1 VDRSWARAADGG
13 TSQAAPTLGD
23 LAKAVGRRK
32 LIVAAGAGVGLLL
45 GALVLPTVLPDNG
58 SYQAT
63 VRLKVAQLV
72 SDTIVRERP
81 QFELEKVEG
90 KGNALQDVV
99 LADEVLGK
107 LGGRATG
114 LSAQDV
120 VSHLT
125 VSPVVGSSFVDLGY
139 VDSVKARADR
149 VVAAYAKTWA
159 ARRNALDAQRLETA
173 TTNLDRQVKEL
184 RERLSAIPSTAA
196 PSTEASNTRA
206 RVDAL
211 LTLRNQVEKQRL
223 FLGPPTAVLGTPIVT
238 ELSAPTARS
247 LLLALG
253 LLIGLFAGV
262 GLALLSE
269 AMHPKLL
276 APGDVEHAT
285 GLPVIA
291 GVPPTGMRGGL
302 PVVDRPFSPAAEG
315 FRRLGGALE
324 RRGLGDEVRILAIAS
339 ADRREGRS
347 LLAINLAHLLARQ
360 GRDVLLVSADL
371 RHPALDELLG
381 VADEPGFAE
390 WLESG
395 GPDHE
400 LPLRLV
406 AEHLL
411 ILPAGST
418 EHSPGELLTARR
430 VRVAL
435 HHLAN
440 TGFIVLID
448 TPPVLAS
455 AEATT
460 IAAVADAT
468 LLVARAGA
476 SRWRAIEHV
485 AEVFRR
491 DGVRQIGTVLLG
503 DRGRP
508 SSLLHTSLGFGYAGR
523 HSAGGR
529 RRGGGGTPPPFIPPV
544 PAGGGSDEQGFQA
557 PSTTLT
563 RRDR

>member
-1 VDRSWARAADGG
+1 VDRSWAQAADGR

-23 LAKAVGRRK
+23 YAKAVGRRK
-32 LIVAAGAGVGLLL
+32 LIVAAGLGVGLLL
-45 GALVLPTVLPDNG
+45 GTIVLPAALPENG

-63 VRLKVAQLV
+63 VRLKVAQFV

-81 QFELEKVEG
+81 QFELEKAEG
-90 KGNALQDVV
+90 KGNALQDIV

-125 VSPVVGSSFVDLGY
+125 VSPVVGSSYVDLGY
-139 VDSVKARADR
+139 SDGVKARADR

-159 ARRNALDAQRLETA
+159 ARRNALDAQRLDTA
-173 TTNLDRQVKEL
+173 TANLDRQVEEL
-184 RERLSAIPSTAA
+184 RERLSGPPSTVAA
-196 PSTEASNTRA
+196 GTELSNARTRLE
-206 RVDAL
+206 AL
-211 LTLRNQVEKQRL
+211 LTLRSQVEKQRL

-238 ELSAPTARS
+238 ELSAPTPHG

-253 LLIGLFAGV
+253 LLIGLFAGLGV
-262 GLALLSE
+262 AVVAE
-269 AMHPKLL
+269 AVRPKVL

-315 FRRLGGALE
+315 FRRVGGALE

-347 LLAINLAHLLARQ
+347 LLAVNLAHLLARQ

-371 RHPALDELLG
+371 RHPALDEILG
-381 VADEPGFAE
+381 VADEPGLAE

-418 EHSPGELLTARR
+418 DHSPGELLTARR
-430 VRVAL
+430 VRAAL

-448 TPPVLAS
+448 TPPVLSS

-476 SRWRAIEHV
+476 SRWRAIEHL

-491 DGVRQIGTVLLG
+491 DGIRQIGTVLLG

-508 SSLLHTSLGFGYAGR
+508 SSLLHTSLGLGYAGR
-523 HSAGGR
+523 HQAGNRRRAGG
-529 RRGGGGTPPPFIPPV
+529 TAPSFMPPV
-544 PAGGGSDEQGFQA
+544 PAAGGADEQDFQA
-557 PSTTLT
+557 PPATLT